1 MKSSLASSLRAL
13 SPPPSQPPQKD
24 AGSKIRQI
32 WLDVYWMILWR
43 TIVRIT
49 RTMKAVSNCV
59 QAMQSWTGW
68 DYGSQ
73 EFQQKDKV
81 LLPQALKVVGE
92 NCEPQTATTR
102 VLNALQRRWRLS
114 AIEALTQWQHLDA
127 QTPRLLKGNLYRWME
142 LPERCNRLRVWICLD
157 FSPFMHWNQLYTPNC
172 ILVLWNF
179 PMLASRTQKST
190 SNALRAARPFVDRRP
205 SELEVLPWCEGM
217 SCLSNEAQQVHARVS
232 LSESKPYRIL
242 CGSPGMRHALPDW
255 RSQQKELR
263 FTSIS
268 INSST
273 IRPRNPSRWGRTLWF
288 FPTTEPWIH
297 HPTKLLGL
305 IWSQAAT
312 LVSLEHYEAAAETR
326 WRALSL
332 DLATWSKK
340 LRELMTSYYFVVKIY
355 IIDYYIMCYPHSPI
369 RMAPFN
375 AWSAIYISLCDSAAL
390 SKSGRIGLAVSSG
403 LQEFL

>member
-32 WLDVYWMILWR
+32 WLDVYWVILWR
-43 TIVRIT
+43 TTVRNT
-49 RTMKAVSNCV
+49 RTIKAVSNCV

-102 VLNALQRRWRLS
+102 VLNALQRHWRLS

-127 QTPRLLKGNLYRWME
+127 QTPRLLKGNLYRWMG

-217 SCLSNEAQQVHARVS
+217 SWVTKHSKSMPECPCLKASHTGFCVE
-232 LSESKPYRIL
+232 
-242 CGSPGMRHALPDW
+242 
-255 RSQQKELR
+255 
-263 FTSIS
+263 
-268 INSST
+268 
-273 IRPRNPSRWGRTLWF
+273 
-288 FPTTEPWIH
+288 
-297 HPTKLLGL
+297 
-305 IWSQAAT
+305 
-312 LVSLEHYEAAAETR
+312 
-326 WRALSL
+326 
-332 DLATWSKK
+332 DLACGIRCKVAK
-340 LRELMTSYYFVVKIY
+340 PKRYLRYILRVTS
-355 IIDYYIMCYPHSPI
+355 
-369 RMAPFN
+369 
-375 AWSAIYISLCDSAAL
+375 L
-390 SKSGRIGLAVSSG
+390 
-403 LQEFL
+403 